1 MVHCLN
7 VVESGSGSLW
17 PRCCKGWFPL
27 RTERGGSLSGFGSPV
42 SLFLHSVLVARVS
55 LWTSFSFFYK
65 GTIRIGLSHILIASS
80 WFHSFGK
87 NPSPNEV
94 TFWAIGTKTLVLE
107 FGDGGETQF
116 DTTWV
121 LYVLI
126 LKKIP
131 LVSNQEM
138 KVGAWKENL
147 NGNTNR
153 MLLKYASSFTMVS
166 RHLFWLWKKSI
177 SGEYCGSLPDETQDH

>member
-1 MVHCLN
+1 
-7 VVESGSGSLW
+7 
-17 PRCCKGWFPL
+17 
-27 RTERGGSLSGFGSPV
+27 
-42 SLFLHSVLVARVS
+42 
-55 LWTSFSFFYK
+55 
-65 GTIRIGLSHILIASS
+65 
-80 WFHSFGK
+80 
-87 NPSPNEV
+87 
-94 TFWAIGTKTLVLE
+94 LE

-166 RHLFWLWKKSI
+166 RRLF
-177 SGEYCGSLPDETQDH
+177 